1 MNVRQLILESAIKA
15 EIEIM
20 PRPKF
25 NLMQKLYVLC
35 SRLYEKRNEVQRS
48 VDEFELKEAVGED
61 QEAFEFW
68 QSFIHDVNFKVRV
81 KHGWMV
87 LNKIKAC
94 QYETDMPQYE
104 IEQAINLMCSGI
116 QLFNKRYEILQ
127 KRRKIKEIQ
136 QCAQIYEI

>member
-1 MNVRQLILESAIKA
+1 
-15 EIEIM
+15 M

-25 NLMQKLYVLC
+25 NLMQKLYQLC
-35 SRLYEKRNEVQRS
+35 GRLYEKRNEVQRS

-61 QEAFEFW
+61 PEAFAFW
-68 QSFIHDVNFKVRV
+68 QDFIHDVNFKVRV

-87 LNKIKAC
+87 LNKIKAGA
-94 QYETDMPQYE
+94 YETDLPQYDV
-104 IEQAINLMCSGI
+104 EQAINLMCSGI

-127 KRRKIKEIQ
+127 KRRKIKEIR